1 LLNDPSATAD
11 GTDLSAWIGLKI
23 DIHPTMWDIR
33 LMPEVPFLYTFVE
46 TRRKRL
52 PMAKRKIKKAYMSAE
67 TFAQLMESGR
77 QALEYERGAR
87 AGYHVKRVAV
97 PSPPQPMSSVQIA
110 RLRKRLNYSQSV
122 FARVLNVS
130 TKTVQAWEQGARM
143 PSDAALK
150 LLTIAKKHPE
160 VLLEA

>member
-1 LLNDPSATAD
+1 
-11 GTDLSAWIGLKI
+11 
-23 DIHPTMWDIR
+23 
-33 LMPEVPFLYTFVE
+33 
-46 TRRKRL
+46 
-52 PMAKRKIKKAYMSAE
+52 MAKKTKKEYVSDEAFAE
-67 TFAQLMESGR
+67 LMESAG

-87 AGYHVKRVAV
+87 DGYRVTRVAV
-97 PSPPQPMSSVQIA
+97 PKAPQPMSSHEIA
-110 RLRKRLNYSQSV
+110 GIRKGLNYSQSI

-130 TKTVQAWEQGARM
+130 TKTVQAWEQGARV